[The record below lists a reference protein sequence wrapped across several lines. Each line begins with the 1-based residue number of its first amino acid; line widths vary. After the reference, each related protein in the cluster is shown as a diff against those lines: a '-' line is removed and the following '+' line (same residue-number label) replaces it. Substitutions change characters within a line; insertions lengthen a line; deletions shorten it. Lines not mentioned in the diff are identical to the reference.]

1 MPSPANKKQPAFDY
15 LFFFS
20 VLALVSIGTMMIFS
34 ASPTLGI
41 KLEDAYYFI
50 KRHLFFLLLGFGALY
65 FGFNIDL
72 ENLRK
77 KSNIIFIVSIL
88 LLLLVYIPGVG
99 RNISGA
105 SRWIDLGFI
114 TLQPS
119 ELIKFSLILFLAKLL
134 AQMKE
139 KVQDLWRGLMPVLAM
154 VGFVALLIMKQPDLG
169 TTLVITAT
177 SFALLFLAGAQRK
190 HLTALA
196 IMGIAGISVIS
207 ITSTYRLKRLL
218 AYLDPWKDPQGIGF
232 QIIQSLLAVGSGGFW
247 GLGLGASRQK
257 YFYLPQQ
264 FTDFIFA
271 ILCEELGFIGA
282 TGVVILFIVFAVR
295 GFIIAYNTNNFFYF
309 LLASGITFWITLQAL
324 INIMVVVGLIP
335 TTGIP
340 LPFISFGGTAT
351 IINLFAV
358 GVILKI
364 SKKSQIRPA

>member
-1 MPSPANKKQPAFDY
+1 MSKKLPGFDY
-15 LFFFS
+15 LFLFS

-41 KLEDAYYFI
+41 KLDDAFYFV

-77 KSNIIFIVSIL
+77 KANIIFIVSII

-119 ELIKFSLILFLAKLL
+119 ELIKFTIILLL
-134 AQMKE
+134 ANQFCQMKE
-139 KVQDLWRGLMPVLAM
+139 KIQDLMKGIVPILALI
-154 VGFVALLIMKQPDLG
+154 GFVALLIMSQPDLG
-169 TTLVITAT
+169 TTLVIAAT

-190 HLTALA
+190 HLAALA
-196 IMGIAGISVIS
+196 AMGIAGVTAIS
-207 ITSTYRLKRLL
+207 IASPYRLKRLL

-271 ILCEELGFIGA
+271 ILCEELGFVGA
-282 TGVVILFIVFAVR
+282 TGVIILFIFFAVR
-295 GFIIAYNTNNFFYF
+295 GFRIALSTNNYFHF
-309 LLASGITFWITLQAL
+309 LLASGITFWITLQAM

-364 SKKSQIRPA
+364 SKKSQIKAA